1 MGPLPKPEGLC
12 RSPSFGWGPAWLLA
26 EAEIC
31 RSKQRRYLLA
41 QPLDQ
46 QQQQFHNLD
55 LLKTTSTSSKLAH
68 GTEESLPGNDR
79 AWWLVKVSAM
89 VINPCPP
96 FPLVPVSKESAP
108 TCRNVTYS

>member
-1 MGPLPKPEGLC
+1 MGPLPEPERLC
-12 RSPSFGWGPAWLLA
+12 RILSFGWGPARLLA
-26 EAEIC
+26 EVEIG
-31 RSKQRRYLLA
+31 RNKQRRYLLA

-55 LLKTTSTSSKLAH
+55 VLKTASTSSKLAH

-96 FPLVPVSKESAP
+96 FPPVSISKESAP